1 MLNQATHGQGREKAQ
16 NGATLKLDV
25 TRPRCSGCTL
35 SRRCLPGNL
44 SAEQT
49 ARFEAAVVRCRHLA
63 AGDHLFRVGD
73 PFRSMFAV
81 HTGCFKTY
89 AVDAEGR
96 EHVLS
101 FHFASEIIGVDA
113 IYPERHVSNCIS
125 LVDSLVCYLPF
136 PAVTRLAH
144 DMPEL
149 QAQLFRVLSRDLLSM
164 TSMAG
169 DFTAEER
176 LAAFLVMVSARLRAR
191 GQSPAQLELAM
202 SRQDIANYLR
212 LAPETVSR
220 ILARFQKSGLVKA
233 DRKHITLTDQDG
245 LMDIA
250 ACMNPYARF
259 SSQPSL
265 RSSGLA

>member
-1 MLNQATHGQGREKAQ
+1 MLNQAFRSQGREKMH
-16 NGATLKLDV
+16 NTSTATKLDV
-25 TRPRCSGCTL
+25 SRPKCSGCTL

-44 SAEQT
+44 SEEQT
-49 ARFEAAVVRCRHLA
+49 ARFESAVVRCRQLA

-73 PFRSMFAV
+73 PFRWMFAV

-89 AVDAEGR
+89 AVDSEGR

-113 IYPERHVSNCIS
+113 IYPERHVSNS
-125 LVDSLVCYLPF
+125 VALVDSTVCYLPF

-149 QAQLFRVLSRDLLSM
+149 QSQLFRVLSRDLLSM

-176 LAAFLVMVSARLRAR
+176 LAAFLVMVAARLRVR
-191 GQSPAQLELAM
+191 GPSPTQLELAM

-233 DRKHITLTDQDG
+233 DRKHITLTDPDG

-250 ACMNPYARF
+250 ACMNPYARYGNQ
-259 SSQPSL
+259 QPM
-265 RSSGLA
+265 RANLA